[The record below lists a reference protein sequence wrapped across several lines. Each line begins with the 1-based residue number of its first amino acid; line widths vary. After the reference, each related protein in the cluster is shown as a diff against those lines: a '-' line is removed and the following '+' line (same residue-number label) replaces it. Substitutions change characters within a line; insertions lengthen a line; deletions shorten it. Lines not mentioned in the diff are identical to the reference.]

1 MGEAIGEILA
11 PAIGVSLSPIPI
23 VAVILMLF
31 SARAKTNG
39 PAFVVG
45 WLAGILIVVSL
56 VLVLADPAGA
66 TSDDD
71 GPSTVASTIQ
81 LVLGAG
87 LLLLG
92 LKQWKGRPQGDEEP
106 AMPKWMASIDKT
118 TPLVAIGL
126 GAFLSGL
133 NPKNLIFDI
142 AAGTSIA
149 SSGASTSEQIIAM
162 LVYALLA
169 TLTVGVPV
177 VWYLVAPDSASKELE

>member
-56 VLVLADPAGA
+56 VLALADPAGA
-66 TSDDD
+66 ARDDA
-71 GPSTVASTIQ
+71 GPSTVAAAVQ
-81 LVLGAG
+81 LVMGAG
-87 LLLLG
+87 LVLQG

-106 AMPKWMASIDKT
+106 ALPKRMASIDKPA
-118 TPLVAIGL
+118 PLVAIGL
-126 GAFLSGL
+126 GAFL
-133 NPKNLIFDI
+133 
-142 AAGTSIA
+142 A
-149 SSGASTSEQIIAM
+149 
-162 LVYALLA
+162 
-169 TLTVGVPV
+169 
-177 VWYLVAPDSASKELE
+177 